1 MTEQPSPISKELR
14 EAFRQAIEK
23 YGDWRFGEPEP
34 EASWNLQP
42 TAISWICE
50 LVSIYDESMPA
61 DLWQRLRKAMHLPG
75 HLPSDRSYGSAAQ
88 FLQRLINDR
97 KEDFTLS
104 GSTNWSRHGKPSPR
118 LLGQ

>member
-1 MTEQPSPISKELR
+1 MTEQRSPISKELR
-14 EAFRQAIEK
+14 EGFREAIEK

-61 DLWQRLRKAMHLPG
+61 DLWQRLRKAMHLPERPI
-75 HLPSDRSYGSAAQ
+75 LWRRCAIPPTPDQ
-88 FLQRLINDR
+88 
-97 KEDFTLS
+97 
-104 GSTNWSRHGKPSPR
+104 
-118 LLGQ
+118 